1 MLSTGGLFGVLN
13 GCCKSVN
20 VFEVGILVGT
30 YEVSF
35 CARSTPSISKVNSVS
50 EYMSLIPQV
59 PFTPDSV
66 PVNPAMVTADVNAF
80 LTELVP
86 ALTNVCADVS
96 DDTPTLTV
104 NVFVVFAVIFNHLSN
119 AGSPPLGYG

>member
-1 MLSTGGLFGVLN
+1 
-13 GCCKSVN
+13 
-20 VFEVGILVGT
+20 
-30 YEVSF
+30 
-35 CARSTPSISKVNSVS
+35 
-50 EYMSLIPQV
+50 
-59 PFTPDSV
+59 
-66 PVNPAMVTADVNAF
+66 MVTDVSAF

-104 NVFVVFAVIFNHLSN
+104 NYVVFAVTFNHLSN

>member
-1 MLSTGGLFGVLN
+1 
-13 GCCKSVN
+13 
-20 VFEVGILVGT
+20 
-30 YEVSF
+30 
-35 CARSTPSISKVNSVS
+35 
-50 EYMSLIPQV
+50 MSLIPQV
-59 PFTPDSV
+59 PLHI
-66 PVNPAMVTADVNAF
+66 VNGDCIPAIVTVVSAF

-86 ALTNVCADVS
+86 ALTNVCAEVS

>member
-1 MLSTGGLFGVLN
+1 MLSTGALFGTLN

-20 VFEVGILVGT
+20 VIGDGIVSGT
-30 YEVSF
+30 YPVSF
-35 CARSTPSISKVNSVS
+35 CVRSTPSISKVNSVS

-66 PVNPAMVTADVNAF
+66 PVNPAIVTVVSAF

-86 ALTNVCADVS
+86 ALANKW
-96 DDTPTLTV
+96 L
-104 NVFVVFAVIFNHLSN
+104 
-119 AGSPPLGYG
+119 

>member
-1 MLSTGGLFGVLN
+1 
-13 GCCKSVN
+13 
-20 VFEVGILVGT
+20 
-30 YEVSF
+30 
-35 CARSTPSISKVNSVS
+35 
-50 EYMSLIPQV
+50 MSLIPQV